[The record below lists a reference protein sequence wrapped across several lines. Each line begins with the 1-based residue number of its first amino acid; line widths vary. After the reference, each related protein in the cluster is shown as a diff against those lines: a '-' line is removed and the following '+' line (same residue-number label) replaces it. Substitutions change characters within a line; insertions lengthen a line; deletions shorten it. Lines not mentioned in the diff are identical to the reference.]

1 MDGTEGVTQC
11 PILPGD
17 TFIYRFLVDRVSV
30 FTCNFTYKYKPKFT
44 VINSNLVQHF
54 LMTCQP
60 GTYIY
65 HAHYVMQRSAGLN
78 GMIVV
83 KVPEGFKEPFTYDRE
98 YNILLNDWW
107 HNSTYDQAAGLLM
120 PGNKFKFVGEPQVC
134 LNHFGVKHVILQ
146 N

>member
-17 TFIYRFLVDRVSV
+17 TMTYRFVVDRVSA
-30 FTCNFTYKYKPKFT
+30 FTCNFSTDKHKL
-44 VINSNLVQHF
+44 NSCSLILTWKIF

-65 HAHYVMQRSAGLN
+65 HSHYGMQRSAGLN

-83 KVPEGFKEPFTYDRE
+83 KVPKGFPEPFTYDRE

-107 HNSTYDQAAGLLM
+107 HNSTNDQAAGLLM
-120 PGNKFKFVGEPQVC
+120 PGDQFKFVGEPQVC
-134 LNHFGVKHVILQ
+134 LNHFAVKNINL
-146 N
+146 